1 METRLFGHIEI
12 DESQVITFMS
22 GLPGFEDLNRFVL
35 IVLEKTRP
43 FFWLQAL
50 DRDIAL
56 PLISPFDIEQNYAP
70 VIDDSCLADLELARE
85 EDLLV
90 FAVAVIPAEVQ
101 QMTANL
107 AAPIL
112 VNIANNRGCQV
123 LTEDD
128 RYKIRQPIYAAVCSR
143 MQDHGDLSGQQENAG
158 PAGQQE
164 EADLSGQRDQT
175 DLSGQWEE
183 AEHAGHHETA

>member
-1 METRLFGHIEI
+1 LFGHIEI
-12 DESQVITFMS
+12 DESQVITFPG

-56 PLISPFDIEQNYAP
+56 PLISPFDIEPDYAP
-70 VIDDSCLADLELARE
+70 VIDDSCLADLNLARE

-112 VNIANNRGCQV
+112 INIANNRGCQV

-128 RYKIRQPIYAAVCSR
+128 HYKIRQPIYAAVCSR
-143 MQDHGDLSGQQENAG
+143 MQDQGDLSGRSENAG

-164 EADLSGQRDQT
+164 EADLSGQQ
-175 DLSGQWEE
+175 EE